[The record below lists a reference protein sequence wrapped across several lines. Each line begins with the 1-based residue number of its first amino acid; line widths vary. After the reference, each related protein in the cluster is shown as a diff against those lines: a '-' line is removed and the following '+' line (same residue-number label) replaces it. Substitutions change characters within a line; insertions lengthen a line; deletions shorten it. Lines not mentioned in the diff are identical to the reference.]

1 MEVPMITASSRS
13 DSRRGEKR
21 FRVEISKAGRG
32 GEVLG
37 LVLAR
42 VFRRGI
48 TQGPWCCVGAGVNE
62 ARDDRVLVARD
73 LCRETHGVDEVGV
86 KKLLTTDL

>member
-1 MEVPMITASSRS
+1 MEVPMITASLRS

-21 FRVEISKAGRG
+21 FWVEISKTGMG
-32 GEVLG
+32 GEVLA

-48 TQGPWCCVGAGVNE
+48 TQGSCCVGAGVNE
-62 ARDDRVLVARD
+62 ARDDRVL
-73 LCRETHGVDEVGV
+73 LGRETHGVDEVGV